1 MTQILQNQ
9 IVVNI
14 EHLKGLCKVYQ
25 CTQASILFRFR
36 GKKMTALKNSGLV
49 NSNRQCY
56 EMTSPK
62 EKERH
67 SEASSESRHLSK
79 EQFGFGSLFFRGH
92 NSNNNENE
100 KKETNEHFLIYLRIS
115 FLLQIN

>member
-1 MTQILQNQ
+1 
-9 IVVNI
+9 
-14 EHLKGLCKVYQ
+14 
-25 CTQASILFRFR
+25 
-36 GKKMTALKNSGLV
+36 MTALKNSGLV

-79 EQFGFGSLFFRGH
+79 EQFGFGSLFFGVTTATTTKTKR
-92 NSNNNENE
+92 
-100 KKETNEHFLIYLRIS
+100 KKQMNIF
-115 FLLQIN
+115 